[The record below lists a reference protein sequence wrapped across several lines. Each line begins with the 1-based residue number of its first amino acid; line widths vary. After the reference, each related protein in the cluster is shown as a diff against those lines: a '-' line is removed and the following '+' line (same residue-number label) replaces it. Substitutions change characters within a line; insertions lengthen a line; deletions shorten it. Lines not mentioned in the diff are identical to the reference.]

1 MLVFWETIA
10 KIIEIIGYI
19 IEYIGL
25 GIIIVSIGIALYKL
39 PFKRHTMNNV
49 RNQLAKRIIFGL
61 EFVIA
66 ADILL
71 VTVASSFTE
80 IAQLGG
86 IVIIRVLLGY
96 AMRKEIIEQK

>member
-1 MLVFWETIA
+1 MLIFWDILAKVTET
-10 KIIEIIGYI
+10 IGYI

-25 GIIIVSIGIALYKL
+25 GIVAISIGIALYKL
-39 PFKRHTMNNV
+39 PFKKYTMNNV

-61 EFVIA
+61 EFMIA

-80 IAQLGG
+80 IIQLGG